1 MGLLVKNDPWKNAGE
16 DAQSSENAQPG
27 RWACRRFSLIRRFQL
42 SLTVTALALLFLST
56 LVLAQTPDAAR
67 GVIRLRVRVKTG
79 NTTTGLS
86 RKRFFLL
93 PGTLEQNKALI
104 QTMENS
110 STQSR
115 DCYYRKAGA
124 SDSLIKWLREG
135 DCESVYCRGIEQ
147 ADLESVPEFQR
158 ALVVGQE
165 EFGNRDL
172 ARKWLTVNL
181 PENIRD
187 GFYKARQLELQNLIK
202 HAEEN
207 GGKILSVMTDT
218 KGTAYFTELPVGTYV
233 ISNLLPAEVGNTNVF
248 WNCEIKV
255 KAGDL
260 STEKP
265 FLISNVREG
274 PVKCVGTEKPLPAC
288 AVAALGS
295 PTNLP

>member
-1 MGLLVKNDPWKNAGE
+1 MPFLFNNTNHAQSGRACPRHNVIGSNYHLTILTTIVLIALLLVSMSAF
-16 DAQSSENAQPG
+16 AQN
-27 RWACRRFSLIRRFQL
+27 
-42 SLTVTALALLFLST
+42 
-56 LVLAQTPDAAR
+56 PDAAR

-79 NTTTGLS
+79 NKTTGLS

-104 QTMENS
+104 QTIENS
-110 STQSR
+110 TMNSR
-115 DCYYRKAGA
+115 DCYYRRMGA
-124 SDSLIKWLREG
+124 SEPLMKWLREG
-135 DCESVYCRGIEQ
+135 DCESVYCREIET
-147 ADLESVPEFQR
+147 ADIEAVPEFQR
-158 ALVVGQE
+158 AFITGEQE
-165 EFGNRDL
+165 LKNRDL

-187 GFYKARQLELQNLIK
+187 GFYKSRQTELQKLIK
-202 HAEEN
+202 QAETSS
-207 GGKILSVMTDT
+207 GGKVISVMTDT

-233 ISNLLPAEVGNTNVF
+233 ISNLLPAENGNFNIF

-274 PVKCVGTEKPLPAC
+274 AVKCFGVEKPLPAC
-288 AVAALGS
+288 DASALGS
-295 PTNLP
+295 HSTLP